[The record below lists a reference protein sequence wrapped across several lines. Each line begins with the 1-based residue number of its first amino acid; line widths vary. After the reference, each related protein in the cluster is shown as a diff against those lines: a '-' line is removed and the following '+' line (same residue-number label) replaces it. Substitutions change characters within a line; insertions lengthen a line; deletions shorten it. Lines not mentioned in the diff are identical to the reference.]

1 MDFHISQ
8 FLSPG
13 RKEFVKGTLLLT
25 GAGLFCRV
33 LGFFYRIYMSRTIGA
48 EGLGLYNMIHPLFS
62 IAFAVCAG
70 SIQTALSQYIAAS
83 REKGPAVFKCG
94 LFLSLSLSVIPLL
107 LLWKGKMFLAGN
119 ILSEPQ
125 AARYL
130 PVLAVSVPFACL
142 HACINGYYYGMNKAH
157 IPSFSQIAE
166 QVIRMGAVW
175 LLVGYLEKNGKAN
188 MSQVVSANTP
198 GAKKA
203 ILHYKVLDQQ
213 EINGK
218 SRTLLK
224 IRLETGRHHQI
235 RVQLSHEGLPLLGD
249 RKYNPSGEK
258 GTSLG
263 LCSSCLEFKHP
274 RTGKMMKFE
283 TEPQGSAFLD
293 FVKKV

>member
-1 MDFHISQ
+1 M
-8 FLSPG
+8 
-13 RKEFVKGTLLLT
+13 
-25 GAGLFCRV
+25 
-33 LGFFYRIYMSRTIGA
+33 
-48 EGLGLYNMIHPLFS
+48 
-62 IAFAVCAG
+62 
-70 SIQTALSQYIAAS
+70 
-83 REKGPAVFKCG
+83 EKPT
-94 LFLSLSLSVIPLL
+94 
-107 LLWKGKMFLAGN
+107 
-119 ILSEPQ
+119 
-125 AARYL
+125 
-130 PVLAVSVPFACL
+130 CL
-142 HACINGYYYGMNKAH
+142 RWC
-157 IPSFSQIAE
+157 
-166 QVIRMGAVW
+166 
-175 LLVGYLEKNGKAN
+175 L
-188 MSQVVSANTP
+188 

-203 ILHYKVLDQQ
+203 ILYYKVLDQQ

-293 FVKKV
+293 LVKKE

>member
-1 MDFHISQ
+1 MILYEDKDIIVCHKMAGIAVQSARIGEKDLVSMLNNHLMEQADQRMEPVRVVHRLDQPVEGILVFAKTSEAAGN
-8 FLSPG
+8 LSKQMMAG
-13 RKEFVKGTLLLT
+13 GAGKYYLAVTEGKAKNSEGTLT
-25 GAGLFCRV
+25 D
-33 LGFFYRIYMSRTIGA
+33 
-48 EGLGLYNMIHPLFS
+48 
-62 IAFAVCAG
+62 
-70 SIQTALSQYIAAS
+70 
-83 REKGPAVFKCG
+83 
-94 LFLSLSLSVIPLL
+94 
-107 LLWKGKMFLAGN
+107 
-119 ILSEPQ
+119 
-125 AARYL
+125 YL
-130 PVLAVSVPFACL
+130 
-142 HACINGYYYGMNKAH
+142 K
-157 IPSFSQIAE
+157 
-166 QVIRMGAVW
+166 
-175 LLVGYLEKNGKAN
+175 KNGKAN

-203 ILHYKVLDQQ
+203 ILHYKVLNQQ

-235 RVQLSHEGLPLLGD
+235 RVQLSHEGIPLLGD

-293 FVKKV
+293 FVKKM